1 MSNANILYS
10 SFVKAEAAYRA
21 ERIHDDIVGRRQRSA
36 VRRAR
41 SRRRGASAADQL

>member
-21 ERIHDDIVGRRQRSA
+21 QRIHDDIVGRRQRSGI
-36 VRRAR
+36 RR
-41 SRRRGASAADQL
+41 SRRGRGPSSEQL